1 MSVHRKPVESLR
13 AGECSKELINIVREV
28 TQQLTASYNFS
39 ELTRNKEANKK
50 YVIDFKVDLG
60 GGGKQGEKSFLQSYS
75 MRQWRARLN
84 ECL

>member
-60 GGGKQGEKSFLQSYS
+60 GGGKSFLQAYS